1 MRGSNLL
8 GTVAVGILATTLL
21 CTGLQGQ
28 SATTIPKEALVQ
40 PEALHRELEANPHAA
55 VILQVGSRT
64 LFDEA
69 HIAGA
74 EYVGPASQPEG
85 LQALRSR
92 VEKLPRASA
101 IVLYCG
107 CCPWERCPNV
117 AAAWGLLHEMGF
129 RRVRVLYIGNN
140 FGADWVARGYRA
152 EPTQ

>member
-1 MRGSNLL
+1 MRGSSLL
-8 GTVAVGILATTLL
+8 RTVALAILAATLM

-40 PEALHRELEANPHAA
+40 PETLHRELEANPHATL
-55 VILQVGSRT
+55 ILQVGSRT
-64 LFDEA
+64 LFNEA

-74 EYVGPASQPEG
+74 EYVGPASRPEG
-85 LQALRSR
+85 LQALRAR

-129 RRVRVLYIGNN
+129 TQVRVLYIGNN
-140 FGADWVARGYRA
+140 FGADWVARGYGA
-152 EPTQ
+152 EKSK